1 MSDIY
6 LIRTNQKLNFARLH
20 LDALKLAH
28 ESTSWSKHALIES
41 YQESILFHLSTAYLA
56 FLREIA
62 ERYSFEAG
70 SVNTLQELR
79 QCFEQSGQESPEVL
93 ELESLQGH
101 EQSWLCQLQA
111 AYDACWQAT
120 DLKAEQV
127 DPAKSHSEIQ
137 VMQINPDHAEDPEV
151 MAEYQSWLSSLR
163 DMVERQRSG
172 MQEW

>member
-1 MSDIY
+1 MSDVY

-20 LDALKLAH
+20 LDALKAAH

-41 YQESILFHLSTAYLA
+41 YQESILFHLSAAYVA

-62 ERYSFEAG
+62 ERYSFDAA
-70 SVNTLQELR
+70 SVNTLEDLR
-79 QCFEQSGQESPEVL
+79 LCFEQSGQESPEVS
-93 ELESLQGH
+93 ELESLQSR

-111 AYDACWQAT
+111 AYEACWQAA
-120 DLKAEQV
+120 DLRTERV

-137 VMQINPDHAEDPEV
+137 VMQINPDHAEDSAV
-151 MAEYQSWLSSLR
+151 MAEYQTWLSSLR